1 MNDYPELPKGLPG
14 SLGQAVFRL
23 IRERGLAGRSET
35 DALDSEWKAV
45 VTAEVG
51 RRSTARK
58 IKDGIL
64 EVAVTN
70 SAVLQE
76 LRGFLHETVLQQ
88 MQQRLPNSGIRGI
101 RYIRVR

>member
-1 MNDYPELPKGLPG
+1 
-14 SLGQAVFRL
+14 RL
-23 IRERGLAGRSET
+23 IRERGLAGRSEA
-35 DALDSEWKAV
+35 DALDAEWKSV
-45 VTAEVG
+45 VGPDAG
-51 RRSTARK
+51 RHSAARK

-70 SAVLQE
+70 GAILQE

-88 MQQRLPNSGIRGI
+88 LQQRLPNSGIRGI